1 MLRAG
6 REEPYSFYEHFQTVL
21 PSDEHSK
28 GVFLQ
33 ASDSEE
39 DLKAGFWNI
48 HSFFLHGF
56 LHP

>member
-1 MLRAG
+1 MLFT
-6 REEPYSFYEHFQTVL
+6 SILKQSHL
-21 PSDEHSK
+21 SDEHSK

-33 ASDSEE
+33 TRDGEE
-39 DLKAGFWNI
+39 DLKADFCSI